1 MNDTRRIRFHEG
13 SIALPTGFEDR
24 TTNLFIPE
32 DPQRQPNLSIA
43 RDTTEPDEQLPA
55 YVERQIGLLKKRLP
69 GYRVVGQRD
78 AWLGAVTDDALA
90 GRVVDAQHKSG
101 STMVFQRQAVFEVAP
116 ARVLVFTLSH
126 SRPFDA
132 GTEAL
137 WSGWLGAF
145 RHPDAQAPSTGDG
158 A

>member
-1 MNDTRRIRFHEG
+1 MTDTRRIRFHEG

-24 TTNLFIPE
+24 TTNLFIPD

-43 RDTTEPDEQLPA
+43 RDTTQPGEPLPA

-69 GYRVVGQRD
+69 GYRVVGQGD
-78 AWLGAVTDDALA
+78 AWLGAGMDDALA
-90 GRVVDAQHKSG
+90 GLVVDAQHKSG
-101 STMVFQRQAVFEVAP
+101 TTMVFQRQAVFEIAP

-132 GTEAL
+132 DIEAL
-137 WSGWLGAF
+137 WSDWLGAF
-145 RHPDAQAPSTGDG
+145 RHPDTPAPG
-158 A
+158 AGGEA